1 MLVLR
6 LMDVRDACA
15 KAVNICPST
24 DTRVTDYIN
33 RAVERLLY
41 EGRWKGTTQTFR
53 LCINAEGCVV
63 WPREIETIEAV
74 SICRSATPVR
84 SAWFE
89 FSENGFGQICSENN
103 CLNALIDR
111 GETPAFDEVVGTN
124 KKLAVYADKTESA
137 GKYITLQ
144 FYDQYGQWVRTQFN
158 GAWIDGERIPIGPV
172 AGTYNY
178 TNSVVR
184 PGGLLR
190 VYKDATVG
198 VVRLYEYDTVT
209 AALRPLAYYQP
220 DETIPTYRR
229 SLVPTLNNESCDQQ
243 SIVVAAKLRFIPV
256 VNGEDWLVI
265 SHREAIRLAC
275 RAIFQEEN
283 EEWQAATVNWAQA
296 LRCLGMQLSHHQ
308 GAQRITINVQGSA
321 TFGAGGIGVI

>member
-1 MLVLR
+1 MLTLR

-24 DTRVTDYIN
+24 ESRVTDYIN
-33 RAVERLLY
+33 RSCERLLM

-53 LCINAEGCVV
+53 LCVNAEGCVV

-74 SICRSATPVR
+74 SVCKSGIPVR
-84 SAWFE
+84 SSWFE
-89 FSENGFGQICSENN
+89 FSENGFGQICPESN
-103 CLNALIDR
+103 CLAALIDR

-124 KKLAVYADKTESA
+124 KKLAVFADKAES

-158 GAWIDGERIPIGPV
+158 GAWIDGERIPIGPT

-178 TNSVVR
+178 TNAVVR

-209 AALRPLAYYQP
+209 TALRPLAYYQP
-220 DETIPTYRR
+220 DETVPSYRR
-229 SLVPTLNNESCDQQ
+229 SLVPVLNNDSCDQQ
-243 SIVVAAKLRFIPV
+243 SLVVAAKLRFIPAA
-256 VNGEDWLVI
+256 NAEDYLVI

-275 RAIFQEEN
+275 RAIFEEEN
-283 EEWQAATVNWAQA
+283 SNWQSAAVNWAQA
-296 LRCLGMQLSHHQ
+296 LRCLGMQLSHFK
-308 GAQRITINVQGSA
+308 GAERITINVQSSA
-321 TFGAGGIGVI
+321 TFGGGGIGVM